1 MLGTKTSYFARFFL
15 FWDDLLGRAKLDFQ
29 AKKKHLLK
37 RSAFC
42 DPDGTRT
49 RDHLRDRQVF

>member
-1 MLGTKTSYFARFFL
+1 MGVVSFLG
-15 FWDDLLGRAKLDFQ
+15 
-29 AKKKHLLK
+29 AKKINWEPNYQPKNK
-37 RSAFC
+37 KASNSSFKASFS